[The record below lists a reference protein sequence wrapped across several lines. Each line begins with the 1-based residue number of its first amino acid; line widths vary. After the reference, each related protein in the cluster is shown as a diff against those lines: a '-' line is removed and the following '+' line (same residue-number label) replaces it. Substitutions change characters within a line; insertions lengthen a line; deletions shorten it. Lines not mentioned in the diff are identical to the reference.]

1 MSLYISKGRGD
12 EEADLKELLDN
23 LKEWEI
29 LHMQEDAL
37 FPTSMFNYTVV
48 FIEENFARKM

>member
-1 MSLYISKGRGD
+1 MSLCISKGRGD

-37 FPTSMFNYTVV
+37 FPISMFNYTVV
-48 FIEENFARKM
+48 FIEDNFARKM